1 MPFRAYAGVLWFLL
15 FLFCLRV
22 LGQALVAFL
31 DVAFL
36 PPMAAWYSG
45 LLAYPWLLLSQ
56 VVIILVFGKI
66 CLDLTCRRGYFAQPR
81 QALGVFC
88 LGFGIFYLAV
98 MLARYAIRMSLYP
111 GERWIGGSIPT
122 FFHWVLAA
130 FILVL
135 GSFHWL
141 RSQDTGKWVPSP
153 LIFNWPYR
161 LLYGLLVFAALI
173 MTIWLGS
180 RLAALPVPAAQF
192 EDIGGDFEKVRFH
205 T

>member
-1 MPFRAYAGVLWFLL
+1 MPTRAYAGILWFLL

-81 QALGVFC
+81 RALGVFC
-88 LGFGIFYLAV
+88 LGFGAFYLAV

-111 GERWIGGSIPT
+111 GERWTGGSIPT

-141 RSQDTGKWVPSP
+141 HSHYASGRASPPVFATWPS
-153 LIFNWPYR
+153 R
-161 LLYGLLVFAALI
+161 LLCAFLVFTAL
-173 MTIWLGS
+173 TLTVWLGS
-180 RLAALPVPAAQF
+180 RLASLPAPGAHFDNSANNSL
-192 EDIGGDFEKVRFH
+192 GTARAG
-205 T
+205 